1 MEAEQKENTVNNN
14 FKRDK
19 TKKTKKFCS
28 NIGGQAV
35 LEGVMMR
42 GSKSKAIA
50 VRSPDGTI
58 VVESSRHKSV
68 KEKNIIFRIPV
79 IRGVINFFLSL
90 FTGISDMMR
99 SAEVYGADIQEEPSK
114 FEKFVSKKLKIS
126 ATTLITIISVL
137 LGLAIAIALF
147 VILPNYLTSL
157 LFEIDALYH
166 AHAIYKNLC
175 EGVIRMIIFIV
186 YIVSISFM
194 KDIKRTF
201 MYHGAEHKTISCY
214 EHNLE
219 LTVENAQKMSTVH
232 DRCGTTFTFIVL
244 VISILLFS
252 LIAGWQESLWLRVII
267 RLALLPLVAGISYEI
282 LKFLAKFDNLFVR
295 ILKAPGLWLQKL
307 TTKQPTDEMVE
318 VAIKAFKTVLEL
330 DENPQIKTTN
340 FSDPVEYSKS
350 REMIKELVKEDSDTD
365 WIFCEVTGLKR
376 QELST
381 LLTVT
386 LIQHNRAYFMAKEKA
401 SGKPL
406 QYILGYTEFYG
417 YRINV
422 DESVLIPRP
431 ETELAVEKAL
441 NICKDINAKSLLDLC
456 TGSGAAAI
464 AFKKQ
469 LPDLNVTAS
478 DISSKAIKKARKN
491 AKLNGAEIK
500 FKKSDMF
507 KKLKGKKF
515 DIIFCNPPYIKSD
528 DINALQEEVKK
539 EPLKALDGGAD
550 GLDYYRILAQNSD
563 EFLTDKGI
571 LVLEIGAGQS
581 EDIISLFGKKYKN
594 IEFSEDYS
602 GILRIAVL
610 KRG

>member
-1 MEAEQKENTVNNN
+1 MEAEQKENTVNN
-14 FKRDK
+14 KLKKDK
-19 TKKTKKFCS
+19 IKKTKKFCS

-42 GSKSKAIA
+42 GNRSKAIA

-68 KEKNIIFRIPV
+68 KEKNIIFRIPI
-79 IRGVINFFLSL
+79 IRGVISFFMSL

-365 WIFCEVTGLKR
+365 CNGLP
-376 QELST
+376 
-381 LLTVT
+381 
-386 LIQHNRAYFMAKEKA
+386 H
-401 SGKPL
+401 
-406 QYILGYTEFYG
+406 
-417 YRINV
+417 
-422 DESVLIPRP
+422 
-431 ETELAVEKAL
+431 
-441 NICKDINAKSLLDLC
+441 
-456 TGSGAAAI
+456 
-464 AFKKQ
+464 
-469 LPDLNVTAS
+469 
-478 DISSKAIKKARKN
+478 
-491 AKLNGAEIK
+491 
-500 FKKSDMF
+500 
-507 KKLKGKKF
+507 
-515 DIIFCNPPYIKSD
+515 
-528 DINALQEEVKK
+528 
-539 EPLKALDGGAD
+539 
-550 GLDYYRILAQNSD
+550 
-563 EFLTDKGI
+563 
-571 LVLEIGAGQS
+571 
-581 EDIISLFGKKYKN
+581 
-594 IEFSEDYS
+594 
-602 GILRIAVL
+602 
-610 KRG
+610 

>member
-1 MEAEQKENTVNNN
+1 MNNERKEGAESCKTS
-14 FKRDK
+14 KRK
-19 TKKTKKFCS
+19 SKKQKKFCS

-42 GSKSKAIA
+42 GNKSKAIA
-50 VRSPDGTI
+50 VRSPDGNI
-58 VVESSRHKSV
+58 VVESSRHKSI
-68 KEKNIIFRIPV
+68 KEKSVFFRIPI
-79 IRGVINFFLSL
+79 IRGVISFFMSL

-99 SAEVYGADIQEEPSK
+99 SAEVYGADIQEEPNK
-114 FEKFVSKKLKIS
+114 FEKFISKKLKIS
-126 ATTLITIISVL
+126 ATTLITVVSVL
-137 LGLAIAIALF
+137 LGLAVSIALF
-147 VILPNYLTSL
+147 IILPNYLTSL
-157 LFEIDALYH
+157 FFELDALYH

-175 EGVIRMIIFIV
+175 EGVIRMIIFV
-186 YIVSISFM
+186 LYIVSISFM

-244 VISILLFS
+244 IISILLFS

-282 LKFLAKFDNLFVR
+282 LKFLAKFDNIFVR

-307 TTKQPTDEMVE
+307 TTKQPTDDMVE

-330 DENPQIKTTN
+330 DENPDIATTS
-340 FSDPVEYSKS
+340 FSDPIPYSES
-350 REMIKELVKEDSDTD
+350 REKIKELVKEDSDTD

-376 QELST
+376 QELSA
-381 LLTVT
+381 LSTVT

-406 QYILGYTEFYG
+406 QYVLGYTEFYG
-417 YRINV
+417 YRIGV

-441 NICKDINAKSLLDLC
+441 KVCKDIEAKSVLDLC
-456 TGSGAAAI
+456 TGSGAAAVV
-464 AFKKQ
+464 FKKE
-469 LPDLNVTAS
+469 LPNAKVTAA
-478 DISSKAIKKARKN
+478 DISSKALKKARKN
-491 AKLNGAEIK
+491 AKLNGAEII
-500 FKKSDMF
+500 FKNSDMF
-507 KKLKGKKF
+507 KKLKGNKY
-515 DIIFCNPPYIKSD
+515 DVVFCNPPYIKTE
-528 DINALQEEVKK
+528 DIDGLQEEVKR
-539 EPLKALDGGAD
+539 EPLTALDGGAD
-550 GLDYYRILAQNSD
+550 GLDYYRILANESD
-563 EFLTDKGI
+563 AFLTENGA
-571 LVLEIGAGQS
+571 LVLEIGEGQS
-581 EDIISLFGKKYKN
+581 EEIKSLFKEKYPN
-594 IEFSEDYS
+594 IEFTEDYS

-610 KRG
+610 KKR